1 MRFRI
6 EVLVFC
12 SVALVFAGA
21 AGRGEPLGSAAVH
34 AEPQYYL
41 LALPTAPVS
50 EIAAQVLGE
59 ALGLPFQVDEDV
71 DAEMGFRAEG
81 LFAPKALAREF
92 GDRLRDVDVTLIDRP
107 SEGLWLIPTGELSAA
122 ISEGALVVTTEGA
135 VPTVARGS
143 LPPVVTERIAERGPS
158 PASNWPGWL
167 AMAAIAVAAGW
178 SGCLALAGTGRGRR
192 AAIPVLPP
200 APNPPS
206 DDLVVP
212 HFEQI
217 DSPASIPIGESCVDT
232 SGR

>member
-21 AGRGEPLGSAAVH
+21 AGRGEPLASAAVH

-50 EIAAQVLGE
+50 EIAAQVLGD
-59 ALGLPFQVDEDV
+59 ALGLPFQIDEDV

-107 SEGLWLIPTGELSAA
+107 SEGLWLIPTGELSGA
-122 ISEGALVVTTEGA
+122 ISEGALVVTTEGTI
-135 VPTVARGS
+135 PTVARDP
-143 LPPVVTERIAERGPS
+143 LPPAVADRIAESGPS
-158 PASNWPGWL
+158 PASSWPGWL
-167 AMAAIAVAAGW
+167 AIAAIAVAAGW
-178 SGCLALAGTGRGRR
+178 SGCLALAGTGRRHR
-192 AAIPVLPP
+192 AAVPVLPP
-200 APNPPS
+200 APDTPG

-212 HFEQI
+212 YFEQI
-217 DSPASIPIGESCVDT
+217 DTRTRHPFEGYPRI
-232 SGR
+232 